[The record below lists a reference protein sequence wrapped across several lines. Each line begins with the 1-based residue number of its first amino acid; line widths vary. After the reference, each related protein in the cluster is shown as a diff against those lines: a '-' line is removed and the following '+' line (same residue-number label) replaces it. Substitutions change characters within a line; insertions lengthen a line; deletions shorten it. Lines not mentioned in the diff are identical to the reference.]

1 MKNLTEKIKEKIA
14 TIKEKIARKKEKDS
28 NYISARE
35 SAKISRQNRR
45 ITSKIEK
52 QRNRRHIQEEEYTTT
67 MHNPDNVVEFD
78 DVHTYFFTDI
88 GTVKAVNGVSFEVP
102 VGKTV
107 GIVGESGC
115 GKSVTSLSLMQLV
128 QRPVGQ
134 TVKGEIRFNAGD
146 KVYNIVKTP
155 TRVMQNIRGDKMSM
169 IFQEPMTSLNPIFR
183 IGDQIEEV
191 LELHRKEST
200 KEENKARCLE
210 LLEMVGIANKEG
222 VYKMYPH
229 ELSGGMRQRV
239 MIAIALACNPRLI
252 IADEPTTAL
261 DVTIQAQILD
271 LLRNIKEKTNTSI
284 MLITHD
290 LGVIAE
296 MADYVVVMY
305 SGKVVEKGTAIEVFA
320 HPCHPYTIG
329 LMKSKPVVNQKVD
342 RLYNIP
348 GNVPNPINMPDYC
361 YFRDR
366 CVYRCDKCDGA
377 YPEMIKISDTHF
389 VSCYRNLKEE
399 AIAVNRNEKIADTST
414 EA

>member
-1 MKNLTEKIKEKIA
+1 MKLFDKL
-14 TIKEKIARKKEKDS
+14 KKKRETSKT
-28 NYISARE
+28 NYISYRE
-35 SAKISRQNRR
+35 SSRISRENRK
-45 ITSKIEK
+45 ITSAMEK
-52 QRNRRHIQEEEYTTT
+52 ERKRKNVPESEYLTV
-67 MHNPDNVVEFD
+67 MRDPGNIVEFD
-78 DVHTYFFTDI
+78 DVHTYFFTSV
-88 GTVKAVNGVSFEVP
+88 GTVKAVDGVSFDVP
-102 VGKTV
+102 FGKTV

-128 QRPVGQ
+128 QRPLGQ

-146 KVYNIVKTP
+146 KAYNVAKTP
-155 TRVMQNIRGDKMSM
+155 AYVMQEIRGNKMSM

-183 IGDQIEEV
+183 IGDQIKEV
-191 LELHRKEST
+191 LELHVKGNT
-200 KEENKARCLE
+200 KEQNRARTIE
-210 LLEMVGIANKEG
+210 LLEMVGIANGEG

-261 DVTIQAQILD
+261 DVTIQAQILG
-271 LLRNIKEKTNTSI
+271 LLKNIKEKTNSSI

-305 SGKVVEKGTAIEVFA
+305 SGRVIEKGSVYDIFKN
-320 HPCHPYTIG
+320 PRHPYTIG
-329 LMKSKPVVNQKVD
+329 LMKSKPVVGQNID

-348 GNVPNPINMPDYC
+348 GSVPNPINMPDYC

-366 CVYRCDKCDGA
+366 CDMRSEKCNGE
-377 YPEMIKISDTHF
+377 YPAFIRVGKDHY
-389 VSCYRNLKEE
+389 VSCYNCTGEERNG
-399 AIAVNRNEKIADTST
+399 N
-414 EA
+414 